1 MSRKD
6 ILTNMR
12 AILSLLSNKEEYS
25 IKRISYEINAH
36 WQTTLKALEFLKE
49 TNIVKERLGEEDNRK
64 TRLFSL
70 NN

>member
-1 MSRKD
+1 MSSKD

-12 AILSLLSNKEEYS
+12 EILILLNSGEEYS
-25 IKRISYEINAH
+25 IKRISYEVRAH

-49 TNIVKERLGEEDNRK
+49 IGILKEREGGENNRK

-70 NN
+70 K